1 MPNDKTIKLKDGSVL
16 TPVEPPATLD
26 LDNADIPI
34 LTPNIDSENINQEV
48 TKQFENLQTFED
60 RVDYAN
66 KISNKGSFLRD
77 FLIAVL
83 GGIVVLAV
91 EHWNDI
97 YNFILNMIN

>member
-1 MPNDKTIKLKDGSVL
+1 MPNDKIKPQDDSVL
-16 TPVEPPATLD
+16 TPVESPFNLD
-26 LDNADIPI
+26 LNNVDIPI
-34 LTPNIDSENINQEV
+34 LTPNIDLENINQAV

-60 RVDYAN
+60 RVNYAN
-66 KISNKGSFLRD
+66 KIFNKGSFLRD

-91 EHWNDI
+91 EHWNYI